1 MVTRK
6 AQDEALVKAVYDNF
20 TSPNVADSNCEAAT
34 LVDTT
39 HDIAKALWAI
49 ARALEKLAAQRGEED

>member
-1 MVTRK
+1 
-6 AQDEALVKAVYDNF
+6 
-20 TSPNVADSNCEAAT
+20 
-34 LVDTT
+34 VDTT